1 MAFVHRGEHR
11 AAGPADARS
20 YAGGV
25 DPVRPTSCCQPSRAG
40 GERPGGP
47 APVAVAARTGPA
59 PDGFVAVPGGEFT
72 MGSEDRDAVPGDGEG
87 PLRRVRVSPF
97 AIAACAVSND
107 EFARFADDTG
117 YVTEAER
124 FGWSFVF
131 AAFLPGPVRAASPRA
146 DGAPWWCGVQGAW
159 WRRPEGPASGL
170 AGRGDHPVV
179 HVSWHDAAAYAAWAG
194 ARLPTEAE
202 WEYAARGGLDG
213 ARYAWGDELTPG
225 GEHRCNI
232 WQGRFPTRN
241 TAEDGHA
248 GTAPV
253 ATFPA
258 NGFGLHNVAGN
269 VWEWCADWWS
279 AEHGTRHLHD
289 PRGPRHGSAKVMR
302 GGSYLCHES
311 YCNRYRVAAR
321 TSNSPDSSTGN
332 QGFRC
337 ARDV

>member
-1 MAFVHRGEHR
+1 VH
-11 AAGPADARS
+11 
-20 YAGGV
+20 
-25 DPVRPTSCCQPSRAG
+25 PVRPASCCQPSRAG
-40 GERPGGP
+40 GERSGAA

-59 PDGFVAVPGGEFT
+59 PDGFVALPGGEFT
-72 MGSEDRDAVPGDGEG
+72 MGGEDRDAVPGDGEG
-87 PLRRVRVSPF
+87 PQRRVRVPPF
-97 AIAACAVSND
+97 AIAACAAFND

-117 YVTEAER
+117 YV
-124 FGWSFVF
+124 
-131 AAFLPGPVRAASPRA
+131 
-146 DGAPWWCGVQGAW
+146 
-159 WRRPEGPASGL
+159 
-170 AGRGDHPVV
+170 
-179 HVSWHDAAAYAAWAG
+179 
-194 ARLPTEAE
+194 TEAE

-232 WQGRFPTRN
+232 WQGRFPIGN

-253 ATFPA
+253 AAFPA
-258 NGFGLHNVAGN
+258 NGFGLHDVAGN

-279 AEHGTRHLHD
+279 AEHGTRSLHD

-337 ARDV
+337 ARDA